1 MENPAD
7 IVVPVTA
14 KPAVVKAGPWVTFV
28 VKDKNGAEVAHM
40 DSATDGTQPH
50 VIDNVEE
57 AYPLTI
63 VFTQHEAPAKL
74 EAPVNDVP
82 SGAVASAT
90 SRRKP
95 KSNTK

>member
-1 MENPAD
+1 MANPAD
-7 IVVPVTA
+7 ITVPATA
-14 KPAVVKAGPWVTFV
+14 NPAVVKVGPWQTFSV
-28 VKDKNGAEVAHM
+28 LDVNGAEVAHM
-40 DSATDGTQPH
+40 DMATDGTQPH

-82 SGAVASAT
+82 SGAVAL
-90 SRRKP
+90 
-95 KSNTK
+95 N